1 MVAAAAGASAAMVV
15 VESSEPTMWRRRRGL
30 WRLQRQRHDAVS
42 HFAAA
47 LFCIDGLCIHRY
59 LMLVAAVENFFLF
72 FLAACSSS
80 ALLPGFVLS
89 DLLGVF
95 MSLIIAWS
103 LAPVNCEFMRG
114 VRIKGIFKLASCLQN
129 AWLCLLFQ
137 NPCQGA
143 AQI

>member
-1 MVAAAAGASAAMVV
+1 MAAAAGALAAAAA
-15 VESSEPTMWRRRRGL
+15 EARRREPFCC
-30 WRLQRQRHDAVS
+30 RLILHRWPLYSSLSYVS
-42 HFAAA
+42 
-47 LFCIDGLCIHRY
+47 CSSRK
-59 LMLVAAVENFFLF
+59 FLPF

-129 AWLCLLFQ
+129 VWLCLLFQ